1 MKKSIFILFITI
13 TFLTI
18 FSFNAFADFVIITW
32 NQAKSS
38 QLKGWRIYYSICR
51 DGEVPDPPVSPI
63 DYDDYIELEA
73 FDAAGTPQTPMSQFD
88 LPQGLKVYPEPGS
101 EETYW
106 EAAYRLFLPSF
117 PQNDNRRYYLTLT
130 AYYFNGNEGTM
141 SSVINVNTSCLD
153 MPEEPIAD
161 DDLPF
166 E

>member
-73 FDAAGTPQTPMSQFD
+73 FDAAGTPQTPMPQFN
-88 LPQGLKVYPEPGS
+88 LPEGLEVYPAS
-101 EETYW
+101 EFEESYW
-106 EAAYRLFLPSF
+106 EATYRLFLPSF
-117 PQNDNRRYYLTLT
+117 PHNKNRGYYLIVT
-130 AYYFNGNEGTM
+130 ACYLNGNESNM
-141 SSVINVNTSCLD
+141 SNVIDINKSCLD
-153 MPEEPIAD
+153 LLEDPIED
-161 DDLPF
+161 DDLPV